1 MKSAGTIEI
10 ESMGW
15 FGRTSRRG
23 LFKGIAG
30 DKME

>member
-10 ESMGW
+10 ASRGS
-15 FGRTSRRG
+15 FGRRSRGG
-23 LFKGIAG
+23 LFKGMAG

>member
-10 ESMGW
+10 ESMGL
-15 FGRTSRRG
+15 FARTSREG
-23 LFKGIAG
+23 LFKGMAG

>member
-1 MKSAGTIEI
+1 MKPAITTQI
-10 ESMGW
+10 ESMGS
-15 FGRTSRRG
+15 FGLTSRGG